1 MNAGHALTGST
12 AGRWPRSLSVSTH
25 EARLFTDPSGTQ
37 RARAKASLG
46 LIPCQRGAQ
55 SWAGC
60 PARVLR
66 RPRVKPAHSVGWLL
80 RFGPVRR
87 IPLGALQEREFRL
100 FFTGQF
106 VSLLGDAV
114 TPFALAW
121 AVLDLTGSARDLG
134 FVIAAKTAP
143 LVIFLLVGGVF
154 ADRLPRRG
162 VMLTADVTRM
172 GIQAATAALLLSHT
186 ARVWELI
193 VLQAFAGAATAF
205 FNPASTGLT
214 PMTVSA
220 ERLQGANALRGMS
233 MAATQLAG
241 PAVAGILIVTVG
253 PGYALAIDAASFAV
267 SAFCL
272 ARLHLPLHVNLP
284 PQSFARDL
292 LDGWR
297 EFVARTWVWLTVV
310 SASLANMMSAVWLVL
325 AATWV
330 KQGHG
335 GAGAWTVILIVSRPS
350 ARSSPV
356 PRRSASSRDGHCSWA
371 PSWWFRMR
379 RRSSCS
385 PCSCPGRHSSPPPLS
400 RASGTCS
407 STRSGRP
414 RCNNTSRLRHS
425 RASAPTTGLA
435 PCSGSRSA
443 SPSQEW
449 RRPRSG

>member
-66 RPRVKPAHSVGWLL
+66 RPCVKPAHSVGWLL

-114 TPFALAW
+114 TPF
-121 AVLDLTGSARDLG
+121 
-134 FVIAAKTAP
+134 
-143 LVIFLLVGGVF
+143 VIFLLVGGVF

-214 PMTVSA
+214 
-220 ERLQGANALRGMS
+220 
-233 MAATQLAG
+233 
-241 PAVAGILIVTVG
+241 
-253 PGYALAIDAASFAV
+253 
-267 SAFCL
+267 
-272 ARLHLPLHVNLP
+272 
-284 PQSFARDL
+284 
-292 LDGWR
+292 
-297 EFVARTWVWLTVV
+297 
-310 SASLANMMSAVWLVL
+310 
-325 AATWV
+325 
-330 KQGHG
+330 
-335 GAGAWTVILIVSRPS
+335 
-350 ARSSPV
+350 
-356 PRRSASSRDGHCSWA
+356 
-371 PSWWFRMR
+371 
-379 RRSSCS
+379 
-385 PCSCPGRHSSPPPLS
+385 
-400 RASGTCS
+400 
-407 STRSGRP
+407 
-414 RCNNTSRLRHS
+414 
-425 RASAPTTGLA
+425 
-435 PCSGSRSA
+435 
-443 SPSQEW
+443 
-449 RRPRSG
+449 